1 MQKPIVRA
9 LATVWMVFHLILAVG
24 LHTTKALAEDG
35 VILHL
40 GKDSPALHIPVGDKD
55 VFAEPAFEDY
65 MYMFFDLCD
74 AMGLDVED
82 ECNIYPMTA
91 ALGGNAIAT
100 VQDGN
105 RIIVYDRTLSPDVGY
120 EGAMMVIAHEL
131 GHHYCHHLGTAADP
145 RKELAADRF
154 AGAAMRLSKMSLDA
168 ALSAVPILDE
178 RPSKSHPG
186 RADRVKAITEGW
198 NDPAIGRKC

>member
-1 MQKPIVRA
+1 MQKVTVSPVGIISRA
-9 LATVWMVFHLILAVG
+9 LCIFLWLGFATMNA
-24 LHTTKALAEDG
+24 AAQEG
-35 VILHL
+35 VMLHL

-65 MYMFFDLCD
+65 TYMFFDLCD
-74 AMGLDVED
+74 AVGLDVKD
-82 ECNIYPMTA
+82 ECNIYPMNA
-91 ALGGNAIAT
+91 SLGGNAIAT

-105 RIIVYDRTLSPDVGY
+105 RIIVYDRTLSPEIGY

-131 GHHYCHHLGTAADP
+131 GHHYCHHLETSADP

-154 AGAAMRLSKMSLDA
+154 AGAAMRLSKMSLEA
-168 ALSAVPILDE
+168 ALSAVPVLDE

-186 RADRVKAITEGW
+186 KTDRVKAIKDGW
-198 NDPAIGRKC
+198 NDPSIGKKC

>member
-1 MQKPIVRA
+1 MQKAIARTFASIWMILSICP
-9 LATVWMVFHLILAVG
+9 ATGFQS
-24 LHTTKALAEDG
+24 TKAFAEDG
-35 VILHL
+35 VVLHL
-40 GKDSPALHIPVGDKD
+40 GKNSPALHIPVGDKD

-74 AMGLDVED
+74 AMSLDVES
-82 ECNIYPMTA
+82 EWNIYPMNA
-91 ALGGNAIAT
+91 SLGGNAIAT

-105 RIIVYDRTLSPDVGY
+105 RIIVYDRTLSSEIGY
-120 EGAMMVIAHEL
+120 EGAMMVFAHEL
-131 GHHYCHHLGTAADP
+131 GHHYCHHLGISADP

-186 RADRVKAITEGW
+186 RADRVDAITKGW
-198 NDPAIGRKC
+198 NTPLIGKKC

>member
-1 MQKPIVRA
+1 MQKPIVWA
-9 LATVWMVFHLILAVG
+9 FATVWMVLYLIPAVG
-24 LHTTKALAEDG
+24 LQATKAFAEDG
-35 VILHL
+35 IVLHL
-40 GKDSPALHIPVGDKD
+40 GKNSPVLHIPIGDKD

-74 AMGLDVED
+74 AMGLDVKD
-82 ECNIYPMTA
+82 QCNIYPMNA
-91 ALGGNAIAT
+91 SLGGNAIAT

-105 RIIVYDRTLSPDVGY
+105 RIIVYDRTLSPEIGY

-131 GHHYCHHLGTAADP
+131 GHHYCHHLVTSGDP
-145 RKELAADRF
+145 QKELAADRF

-168 ALSAVPILDE
+168 SLSAVPILDE

-186 RADRVKAITEGW
+186 RVDRVKAITEGW
-198 NDPAIGRKC
+198 NDPVTGKKC

>member
-1 MQKPIVRA
+1 MQIAISRA
-9 LATVWMVFHLILAVG
+9 FASIWMILSVFPAIG
-24 LHTTKALAEDG
+24 FQSTKAFAEDG
-35 VILHL
+35 VVLHL
-40 GKDSPALHIPVGDKD
+40 GKDSPALHMPVGDKD

-74 AMGLDVED
+74 AMGLDVKSD
-82 ECNIYPMTA
+82 CNIYPMNA
-91 ALGGNAIAT
+91 SLGGNAIAT

-105 RIIVYDRTLSPDVGY
+105 RIIVYDRTLSPEIGY

-131 GHHYCHHLGTAADP
+131 GHHYCHHLGTSPDP
-145 RKELAADRF
+145 SKELAADRF

-186 RADRVKAITEGW
+186 RADRVEAITEGW
-198 NDPAIGRKC
+198 NDPVIGKKC